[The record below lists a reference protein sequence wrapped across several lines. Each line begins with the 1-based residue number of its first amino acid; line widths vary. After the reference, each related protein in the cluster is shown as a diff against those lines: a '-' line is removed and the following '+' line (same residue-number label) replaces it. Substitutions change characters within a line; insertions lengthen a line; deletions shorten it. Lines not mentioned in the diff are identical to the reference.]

1 MNIIRKKVEFY
12 EACNRICEIHWSA
25 FIVKQDDER
34 EKIYIVVQQA
44 VFEPPSYFGNHIA
57 STDALISQIKNQHFN
72 AISSNSIKFFFR
84 HKRIDFYP
92 AGEKLWLEDFFG
104 NVDFHEVV
112 IDRNLKSRDI
122 KPASIKQIA
131 ALNDLFKTAQKSGDR
146 EAGLHD

>member
-1 MNIIRKKVEFY
+1 MNIIRNKVEFY

-25 FIVKQDDER
+25 FIVKQNESR
-34 EKIYIVVQQA
+34 EAIYIVVQQA
-44 VFEPPSYFGNHIA
+44 VFEPPSFFGNHIA
-57 STDALISQIKNQHFN
+57 STDALISQIKNRHFN

-112 IDRNLKSRDI
+112 IDRSLKSTAI
-122 KPASIKQIA
+122 KPASVKQID
-131 ALNDLFKTAQKSGDR
+131 ALNELFKADLESGVV
-146 EAGLHD
+146 E